1 MPFFLPRCLV
11 ELEYSGKGE
20 VDPVKMKYLDK
31 YSEEVDFAFFVVNF
45 HYSKED
51 YEQLTPKDKMFIR
64 KAFEE
69 KIVRESTEMR
79 NSVLNAVINALRK
92 KNQKFV
98 ELWKKKQKPVNK
110 GLVEKQIDIIMD
122 IEERDGKNWVD
133 AIYRANRMKKPERGV
148 ELNG

>member
-1 MPFFLPRCLV
+1 
-11 ELEYSGKGE
+11 
-20 VDPVKMKYLDK
+20 MKYLDK

-51 YEQLTPKDKMFIR
+51 YEQLTPKDKIFIR

-69 KIVRESTEMR
+69 KTVRESTEMR
-79 NSVLNAVINALRK
+79 NSVLNAVTNAIRK
-92 KNQKFV
+92 KNQKFI

-122 IEERDGKNWVD
+122 IEKRDGKNWVD
-133 AIYRANRMKKPERGV
+133 AIYKANRMKKPERGV